1 MDLPKTAIITGA
13 SRGIGK
19 TVSMGLAA
27 DGYRI
32 ALVAR
37 SKDKLEAVA
46 GKIRNDIIADR
57 RLDPIVF
64 PADVAHDKQVEN
76 LVTEVAEKCKRID
89 ILFNNAGRGTPGTL
103 ELDVKEFDN
112 LLSVNLKGPFNFLKY
127 VVPVMKRQKSGHI
140 INLASRNGKVS
151 VAGLGGYAASKYGLV
166 GLAEALYRELSSE
179 GIKVTTLCPGWVN
192 TDMAVEAGNPHHP
205 SDIIQPEDILAT
217 IRWLL
222 GLSASVSIMEVLMEC
237 SVDVESRK
245 TKHKTIPE
253 RR

>member
-27 DGYRI
+27 DGYRV

-46 GKIRNDIIADR
+46 GKIRNKLISDS
-57 RLDPIVF
+57 RLNPIVC
-64 PADVAHDKQVEN
+64 PADVTDHRQVKN
-76 LVTEVAEKCKRID
+76 LVLGIVEKCKRID
-89 ILFNNAGRGTPGTL
+89 ILFNNAGRGTTGTL
-103 ELDVKEFDN
+103 ELDMAEFDN
-112 LLSVNLKGPFNFLKY
+112 LLSVNLKGPFSLLKH
-127 VVPVMKRQKSGHI
+127 VVPVMKRQKSGYI

-192 TDMAVEAGNPHHP
+192 TAMAVEAGNPHHP
-205 SDIIQPEDILAT
+205 SEIIQPEDILDT

-237 SVDVESRK
+237 SVDVESRM
-245 TKHKTIPE
+245 TKHKAM
-253 RR
+253 

>member
-1 MDLPKTAIITGA
+1 MNLPKLAIVTGA

-27 DGYRI
+27 DGYRV

-37 SKDKLEAVA
+37 SKDKLDAVA
-46 GKIRNDIIADR
+46 DKIKNELIAER
-57 RLDPIVF
+57 RLDPIVY
-64 PADVAHDKQVEN
+64 PANVADHRQVKT
-76 LVTEVAEKCKRID
+76 LVSDIVEKCQRID
-89 ILFNNAGRGTPGTL
+89 ILFNNAGQGTTGTL
-103 ELDVKEFDN
+103 ELDIKEFDN
-112 LLSVNLKGPFNFLKY
+112 LLSVNLKGPFSFLKF

-151 VAGLGGYAASKYGLV
+151 VAGLGGYAASKFGLV

-192 TDMAVEAGNPHHP
+192 TDMAIEAGSPHHP
-205 SDIIQPEDILAT
+205 SEIIQPEDILAT

-222 GLSASVSIMEVLMEC
+222 GLSKSVSIMEVLMEC

-245 TKHKTIPE
+245 TKHKAM
-253 RR
+253 

>member
-1 MDLPKTAIITGA
+1 MNLPKTAIITGA

-19 TVSMGLAA
+19 TVSIGLAA
-27 DGYRI
+27 DGYRV

-46 GKIRNDIIADR
+46 GKIRKDIIIDH
-57 RLDPIVF
+57 RLDPIVC
-64 PADVAHDKQVEN
+64 PADVADHKQIKT
-76 LVTEVAEKCKRID
+76 LVSDIVKKCQRID
-89 ILFNNAGRGTPGTL
+89 ILFNNAGRGTTGTL
-103 ELDVKEFDN
+103 ELDVEEFDN
-112 LLSVNLKGPFNFLKY
+112 LLSVNLKGPFSFLKY
-127 VVPVMKRQKSGHI
+127 VVPVMKRQNSGYI

-151 VAGLGGYAASKYGLV
+151 VAGLGAYAASKYGLV

-192 TDMAVEAGNPHHP
+192 THMAVEAGNPHHP
-205 SDIIQPEDILAT
+205 SEIIQPEDILDT

-222 GLSASVSIMEVLMEC
+222 SLSASVSIMEVLMEC

-245 TKHKTIPE
+245 TKHKAM
-253 RR
+253 